1 MANDEVCVTKF
12 DQNETGTKIFT
23 IIFLLGISIPGFA
36 QTKITAYLELRGTVD
51 IMGNIYLNEVTKSKR
66 PESKIDSLID
76 YRAIRNI
83 ISKSYN
89 PIIVLNAL
97 SAEGWTLVFVT
108 QVLPDKD
115 GRPNTPF
122 LLYYLKR
129 DY

>member
-12 DQNETGTKIFT
+12 DQNETGMKIFT

>member
-1 MANDEVCVTKF
+1 M
-12 DQNETGTKIFT
+12 KIFT